1 MILDREALGA
11 MLLQAAKLLE
21 ENTQYLSDIDS
32 RFGDGDHGI
41 TMGKIA
47 KLIQERV
54 PQWGEDSI
62 KDFLDSLGMAIME
75 VKGGSAGPLYGTMI
89 GGLGVNLDDDAGQVD
104 EAGLKAM
111 FAGCLSEME
120 DITTAKVGDKTMMDA
135 LIPAVQAAQ
144 QTQGD
149 CKAIW
154 EAAANRDI
162 IHRGEENMIINNALE
177 GADRVT
183 IVTQG
188 GSGHEPAI
196 SGFVGEGM
204 VGISPWWAI
213 SLPLPV
219 PRPVWTPSSWPTRA
233 RACCTSF
240 STTPAICS
248 PAA

>member
-111 FAGCLSEME
+111 FAGCLTS
-120 DITTAKVGDKTMMDA
+120 K
-135 LIPAVQAAQ
+135 
-144 QTQGD
+144 
-149 CKAIW
+149 
-154 EAAANRDI
+154 RRI
-162 IHRGEENMIINNALE
+162 IHEN
-177 GADRVT
+177 R
-183 IVTQG
+183 
-188 GSGHEPAI
+188 PAI
-196 SGFVGEGM
+196 RHAVGAPCPAG
-204 VGISPWWAI
+204 
-213 SLPLPV
+213 
-219 PRPVWTPSSWPTRA
+219 RPGA
-233 RACCTSF
+233 G
-240 STTPAICS
+240 
-248 PAA
+248 AAGDRLRRSHI

>member
-1 MILDREALGA
+1 MFAHDLHDQIL
-11 MLLQAAKLLE
+11 AA
-21 ENTQYLSDIDS
+21 
-32 RFGDGDHGI
+32 
-41 TMGKIA
+41 KIA

-104 EAGLKAM
+104 EAGLKTM

-149 CKAIW
+149 CKAIL
-154 EAAANRDI
+154 EAAAQ
-162 IHRGEENMIINNALE
+162 AAQE
-177 GADRVT
+177 GAKASE
-183 IVTQG
+183 Q
-188 GSGHEPAI
+188 
-196 SGFVGEGM
+196 FVSKFG
-204 VGISPWWAI
+204 
-213 SLPLPV
+213 
-219 PRPVWTPSSWPTRA
+219 RA
-233 RACCTSF
+233 RSYKEQTIGTPDAGAV
-240 STTPAICS
+240 STALFFRGLAQGI
-248 PAA
+248 

>member
-62 KDFLDSLGMAIME
+62 KDFLDSLGMAVME

-89 GGLGVNLDDDAGQVD
+89 GGLGVNLDDDASQVD

-135 LIPAVQAAQ
+135 LIPAVQTAQ

-149 CKAIW
+149 CKAIL
-154 EAAANRDI
+154 EAAAQ
-162 IHRGEENMIINNALE
+162 AAQE
-177 GADRVT
+177 GAKASE
-183 IVTQG
+183 Q
-188 GSGHEPAI
+188 
-196 SGFVGEGM
+196 FVSKFG
-204 VGISPWWAI
+204 
-213 SLPLPV
+213 
-219 PRPVWTPSSWPTRA
+219 RA
-233 RACCTSF
+233 RSYKEQTIGTPDAGAV
-240 STTPAICS
+240 STALFFRGLAQGI
-248 PAA
+248 